1 MIDILLATYNGEKYI
16 EEQIESIFKQT
27 YTDWKLI
34 IRDDGSND
42 STEKI
47 LDSLEEKHPDKITV
61 VRDADKNL
69 GCIGNFSRLMTI
81 SDADYTMFCDQDDV
95 WLSDKIQLTLEEMK
109 RVEKEGKPALVHSD
123 LTVTDAELMPVSAS
137 FVAGCAYSPLPKTA
151 AGLFLGNSV
160 TGCTVMINRALREL
174 AGEIPKG
181 ALMHDQY
188 LALLALSFGS
198 MGFVNT
204 PLELYRQHGSN
215 VCGANRS
222 SALEKLKKMLSIKN
236 WKAAIARTGAE
247 INKNLDQVKLIYDLY
262 SSRMSDQVRVVYDEA
277 LNIQKLSCFK
287 RINTLKRMNMLPVKC
302 YERMAAKLYFITAA
316 VEK

>member
-42 STEKI
+42 LTPKI
-47 LDSLEEKHPDKITV
+47 LDSLEENHPDKITV

-69 GCIGNFSRLMTI
+69 GCIGNFSRLMTL
-81 SDADYTMFCDQDDV
+81 SDADYMMFCDQDDV

-123 LTVTDAELMPVSAS
+123 LTVTDAELMPVAAS

-160 TGCTVMINRALREL
+160 TGCTVMINRTLREL
-174 AGEIPKG
+174 AQQIPKG

-188 LALLALSFGS
+188 LAILALSFGS
-198 MGFVNT
+198 MGYVDT

-222 SALEKLKKMLSIKN
+222 SVSEKLKKMLSIKN
-236 WKAAIARTGAE
+236 WKAAIARTGVE
-247 INKNLDQVKLIYDLY
+247 VNKNFDQVKLIYNNYSGIMSEDTKKLY
-262 SSRMSDQVRVVYDEA
+262 EA
-277 LNIQKLSCFK
+277 ALGIMD
-287 RINTLKRMNMLPVKC
+287 ITPLKRTRILEKMGAMPLKK
-302 YERMAAKLYFITAA
+302 YEKTALKLYFMTQ
-316 VEK
+316 KQ